1 MEFEIL
7 VNYTDMLISTSSPE
21 TNPIITELHIQWG
34 SPAEH
39 LFESGSWM
47 KMKDLLHSGSAVPFF
62 CFAFLVLCFLQQSF
76 GCTLEFLCISHFPE
90 TAQSMLCW

>member
-7 VNYTDMLISTSSPE
+7 VNYTAMLISTSSPE

-62 CFAFLVLCFLQQSF
+62 LFCFFSVVLSPAILWMHVRVSVY
-76 GCTLEFLCISHFPE
+76 
-90 TAQSMLCW
+90 